1 MSRHCC
7 SLVSITLFC
16 YRKVSMKREADANV
30 TPLEIISRVHT
41 NTQVESSTWDPPFAA
56 YVGEFLS
63 SMDYVHLQYSI
74 VTLDVQYVERA
85 YYSTQYCTL
94 HAREQLFTVCT
105 TLETV
110 SEKICLVSI
119 LQ

>member
-1 MSRHCC
+1 
-7 SLVSITLFC
+7 
-16 YRKVSMKREADANV
+16 MKREADANV
-30 TPLEIISRVHT
+30 TPLERMSRVHT

-56 YVGEFLS
+56 NVGEFLS

-85 YYSTQYCTL
+85 YYSTVRCML
-94 HAREQLFTVCT
+94 EQLFTVCT

-110 SEKICLVSI
+110 SEKKCLVSI